1 MSTVPELIVE
11 DHPRTWRAGLT
22 LLGLGLALFIVIAIP
37 PLRSLADAIDD
48 RVWQLV
54 VEWENDVLVAIAEV
68 LDFLGSTWVL
78 APVMIGTAAALAWLR
93 RWPQLV
99 AWVAAMVVSQ
109 AMIGPMK
116 VLYGRP
122 RPPLPLVETTSFSFP
137 SGHALATAAVV
148 VALVGV
154 WTAPGPTRKNLT
166 LAAALFAVAMALSR
180 VYLRA
185 HWLSDV
191 VAGAAM
197 GAAISMLAIVAVAHW
212 RTTRDTTSA
221 KA

>member
-1 MSTVPELIVE
+1 MTNAPDLIVE
-11 DHPRTWRAGLT
+11 AHPRAWRAGLI
-22 LLGLGLALFIVIAIP
+22 LLALGVALFVLVAIP
-37 PLRSLADAIDD
+37 PLRSVVQEIDD
-48 RVWQLV
+48 WVWELA
-54 VEWENDVLVAIAEV
+54 VEWENEFLVTIGEA

-78 APVMIGTAAALAWLR
+78 APVMIGTGIALAWLR

-99 AWVAAMVVSQ
+99 AWVGAMVVSQ
-109 AMIGPMK
+109 ALIGPMK
-116 VLYGRP
+116 TLYGRP

-154 WTAPGPTRKNLT
+154 WTSPGPIRKNLT
-166 LAAALFAVAMALSR
+166 LLAGMVAVLMALSR

-191 VAGAAM
+191 LAGASI
-197 GAAISMLAIVAVAHW
+197 GAAVSLIAIVGVAQW
-212 RTTRDTTSA
+212 RRTRTTPPT
-221 KA
+221 